1 MWQHRAD
8 GIAGVEGWIDADAAR
23 AWAREALARFRSS
36 REASS
41 TADAK
46 RELRAGWVALN
57 NATAALN
64 LTDRAGAGVIADGFP
79 FGLAR
84 LDITADQ
91 AAKDRARAGAVALAG
106 SAERLNDWAL
116 SHRDGDTWYTA
127 ADGSRFGVRVYDYPG
142 TGERSWGLL
151 PDPAAVLAFR
161 RVQPPSQAEQRAAAI
176 VADPWQAYVARRR
189 EIDETNARNAR
200 LWGLTTDEQIA
211 GFQLA
216 ADEVNR
222 TLGAEW
228 EAKQRAAVQRQAD
241 AILDRVS
248 QYAAAT
254 GVGAPLAA
262 IFQALKIFTG
272 ILPWATE
279 EAPPP
284 ALSRVRSGGVTDRA
298 SDRPT
303 HAVPA
308 APAEPL
314 EAVQVMS
321 ATVAEYRGAGA
332 SSSSSSSSKGATLR
346 RLPNV
351 SPGAVAGLLAGAS
364 STGGGPVVS
373 GSSRVEAGTSSTG
386 GAGASSSSPSSSN
399 TTTLVVVGLGAA
411 GLFWWLSK
419 R

>member
-1 MWQHRAD
+1 MWAHRAD
-8 GIAGVEGWIDADAAR
+8 GIAGYEGWIDADASR
-23 AWAREALARFRSS
+23 AWAREALARFRAS

-46 RELRAGWVALN
+46 REWRAGWVALN

-64 LTDRAGAGVIADGFP
+64 LTDRAGAGIINDGFP

-84 LDITADQ
+84 LDINADQ
-91 AAKDRARAGAVALAG
+91 AARDRARAGAIALAG
-106 SAERLNDWAL
+106 SADRLNDWAL

-161 RVQPPSQAEQRAAAI
+161 RSMPVTQVEERAAAI
-176 VADPWQAYVARRR
+176 VADPWQAYIARRR
-189 EIDETNARNAR
+189 EIDATNARNAR
-200 LWGLTTDEQIA
+200 LWGLTTDEEIA

-228 EAKQRAAVQRQAD
+228 ESKQRAAVQRQAD

-254 GVGAPLAA
+254 GVGAPIAA

-284 ALSRVRSGGVTDRA
+284 ALSRVRTGGV

-303 HAVPA
+303 DRPTHTVPR

-314 EAVQVMS
+314 EAVTTMS
-321 ATVAEYRGAGA
+321 ATVAEYRGP
-332 SSSSSSSSKGATLR
+332 SSTGTPSSSKGPTLR
-346 RLPNV
+346 RLPNLAP
-351 SPGAVAGLLAGAS
+351 SAVAGLLGGAQG
-364 STGGGPVVS
+364 TGGGLVVS
-373 GSSRVEAGTSSTG
+373 GSSSIEAGAQGTG
-386 GAGASSSSPSSSN
+386 GASASSSSGASSSN
-399 TTTLVVVGLGAA
+399 TTAVVVVLGAA
-411 GLFWWLSK
+411 GLLWWAT